1 MRSYPILFIRSLL
14 FTIGYVL
21 TSGIAGMVSLIVYPL
36 PFRWRFQVV
45 VLWNRFIMLWIYIT
59 CGIRFKII
67 GQRQHSV
74 EPAVIIS
81 KHAST
86 WETMFLQYY
95 FAPTSTVL
103 KQELLRI
110 PFFGWGLA
118 TLKPIAIDRGSPIK
132 ALKKIK
138 TDGKKRLAE
147 GINVLVY
154 PEGTRIPYGQTGN
167 YARSGTDIACAAGV
181 PVIPIAHNA
190 GKYWPNKQLIKTPGT
205 ITVVIGE
212 PISTEGKNSKQL
224 TAEIKEWIENEI
236 QKM

>member
-67 GQRQHSV
+67 GQRQHPV

-95 FAPTSTVL
+95 FAPTSTIL
-103 KQELLRI
+103 KKELLRI

-118 TLKPIAIDRGSPIK
+118 TLKPIAIDRSSPIK
-132 ALKKIK
+132 ALKKVK
-138 TDGKKRLAE
+138 ADGKKRLAE

-154 PEGTRIPYGQTGN
+154 PEGTRIPYGQAGN

-181 PVIPIAHNA
+181 PVIPVAHNA

-212 PISTEGKNSKQL
+212 PIATEGKNSKQL
-224 TAEIKEWIENEI
+224 TAEIKEWIEENI